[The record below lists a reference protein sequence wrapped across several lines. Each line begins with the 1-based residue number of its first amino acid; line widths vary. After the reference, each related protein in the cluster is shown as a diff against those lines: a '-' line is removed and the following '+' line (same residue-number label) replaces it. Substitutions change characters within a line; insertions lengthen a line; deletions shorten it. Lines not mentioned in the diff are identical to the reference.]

1 MRVTKEAFTVIPD
14 PIMQE
19 LTILLG
25 GLRITMREGEAR
37 LLATELNQ
45 GIGRLSVTTRIPE
58 PSPAAESS
66 LGPKPLRSRAVRS
79 DEDRENVAAQI
90 QSALA
95 KVG

>member
-45 GIGRLSVTTRIPE
+45 GIGRLSVTRIPE
-58 PSPAAESS
+58 PSPAAEPS
-66 LGPKPLRSRAVRS
+66 LGPKPLRSRAVGS